1 MDFKQIQALIKLVEE
16 TNMSE
21 VKIEKKDFKIIIRSQ
36 AFAEAKSQAAN
47 PPTIISQPMAPMP
60 ASVPAPMTSPPSPQ
74 VTPTAESPAEP
85 ANDDTSTDQSVAVST
100 NVVTIKSPMI
110 GTFYRSSS
118 PDKPPFVKVGDVIE
132 PGSVICIVEAM
143 KLFNEIEAEISG
155 KVVSVLA
162 ENASPVEYDTPLFEI
177 EPI

>member
-1 MDFKQIQALIKLVEE
+1 MDFKQIQALIKLVED

-21 VKIEKKDFKIIIRSQ
+21 VKIEKKDFKIVIRSQ

-47 PPTIISQPMAPMP
+47 PPTIISQPMASMP
-60 ASVPAPMTSPPSPQ
+60 VSVPSQMPLPTDSQ
-74 VTPTAESPAEP
+74 VTVPTEPSKEQASGSSP
-85 ANDDTSTDQSVAVST
+85 TDQSAAVAT

-118 PDKPPFVKVGDVIE
+118 PDKAPFIKVGDVIE

-155 KVVSVLA
+155 KVVSVFA

-177 EPI
+177 EPL